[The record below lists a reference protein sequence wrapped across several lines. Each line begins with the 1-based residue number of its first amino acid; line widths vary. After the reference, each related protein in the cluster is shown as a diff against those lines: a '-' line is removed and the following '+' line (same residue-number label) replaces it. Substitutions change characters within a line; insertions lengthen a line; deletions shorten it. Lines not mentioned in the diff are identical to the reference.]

1 VERKRA
7 WEAVAIAEAY
17 ERGRPEY
24 PAEAIRWLAGPP
36 SGRVLELGA
45 GTGKLTRGLVA
56 LGHDVTA
63 VEPAGEMRALLDAE
77 VPAATVLAGSAEALP
92 LGDGSVDTVVAAQA
106 FHWFEHDLAL
116 REIAR
121 VLRPGGRLGLVWNMR
136 DDSVPWVARLE
147 SVLGPERLEHGWP
160 VDVLAASALFGDV
173 EQASFRHEQ
182 RVDRSRL
189 RDLVLSRSAVAT
201 AEPALRDQILAG
213 VESIYDD
220 EAARTGADSLV
231 VPYVTYCFRAAKPS

>member
-1 VERKRA
+1 MERRRA
-7 WEAVAIAEAY
+7 WEAVAIASAY

-24 PAEAIRWLAGPP
+24 PSEAIGWLVGPP
-36 SGRVLELGA
+36 AGRVLELGA

-63 VEPAGEMRALLDAE
+63 VEPAGEMRALLETE
-77 VPAATVLAGSAEALP
+77 VPAATVLAGRAEALP
-92 LGDGSVDTVVAAQA
+92 LGDSCVDTVVAAQA
-106 FHWFEHDLAL
+106 FHWFEHVLAL

-147 SVLGPERLEHGWP
+147 SVLGPETMEHDSP
-160 VDVLAASALFGDV
+160 LDVLTASALFSEI
-173 EQASFRHEQ
+173 EQASFRYEH

-189 RDLVLSRSAVAT
+189 HDLVLSRSGVAT
-201 AEPALRDQILAG
+201 AEPSVRDEILADVG
-213 VESIYDD
+213 SIYDD
-220 EAARTGADSLV
+220 EAARAGADSLV
-231 VPYVTYCFRAAKPS
+231 VPYVTHCFRAVLC